1 MDLLFWTMINSS
13 LLFLILRHDQLL
25 TEKEES
31 VEISIIN
38 IKTKRKDKK
47 LLLQKILDVKREK
60 YMTVKMTTSISIHVK
75 DK

>member
-60 YMTVKMTTSISIHVK
+60 YMTVKMTTSISLHVK